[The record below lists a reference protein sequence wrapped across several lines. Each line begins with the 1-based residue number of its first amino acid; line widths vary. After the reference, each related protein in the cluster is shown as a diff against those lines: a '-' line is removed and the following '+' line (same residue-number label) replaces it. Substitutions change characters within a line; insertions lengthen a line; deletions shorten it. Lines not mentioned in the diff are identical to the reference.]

1 MRQEVPR
8 TKELRTTVRRELFRR
23 ETMRL
28 AILVFL
34 LVMLVGGFVCCVS

>member
-1 MRQEVPR
+1 MPQEVPR

-28 AILVFL
+28 AMFGLL
-34 LVMLVGGFVCCVS
+34 LVMLVDGLVCCVS

>member
-28 AILVFL
+28 AILGFH
-34 LVMLVGGFVCCVS
+34 LVMLVAGFVCCVS